1 MSEKFWMTASRPLT
15 SPPFGKL
22 SGVSHS
28 TSSAKDWA
36 TAPRSPRM
44 KASYAVRTVW
54 TFSADMVSLQ
64 WCLTGTPTLSD
75 PFTTVKHGAQG
86 QRAGD
91 DFTRKHRAGR
101 RGPFGESTSGPG
113 RPSLGQL
120 RPARRSGGGGCPCP
134 PAACE
139 YFWGSLALE
148 HRNERMNG
156 SGGGRSRT
164 PGPARRSSLSASPNW
179 RGEDPKSRN
188 ALLCASLFA
197 RRVGSDFA

>member
-91 DFTRKHRAGR
+91 DFTRKHRQADVDRSAKAQVARAVQAWDNSGR
-101 RGPFGESTSGPG
+101 RADPAEVGA
-113 RPSLGQL
+113 RVRR
-120 RPARRSGGGGCPCP
+120 RPANTFG
-134 PAACE
+134 AV
-139 YFWGSLALE
+139 SL
-148 HRNERMNG
+148 
-156 SGGGRSRT
+156 
-164 PGPARRSSLSASPNW
+164 LSTETS
-179 RGEDPKSRN
+179 
-188 ALLCASLFA
+188 
-197 RRVGSDFA
+197 